1 MLFIFKQKNKQDIC
15 VKYLESFLFFV
26 AIPKYICNQI
36 PCVFLT
42 ESKKEV

>member
-1 MLFIFKQKNKQDIC
+1 MLFIFKQTNKTIC

-26 AIPKYICNQI
+26 TIAKYICIQI

-42 ESKKEV
+42 ESKEATY